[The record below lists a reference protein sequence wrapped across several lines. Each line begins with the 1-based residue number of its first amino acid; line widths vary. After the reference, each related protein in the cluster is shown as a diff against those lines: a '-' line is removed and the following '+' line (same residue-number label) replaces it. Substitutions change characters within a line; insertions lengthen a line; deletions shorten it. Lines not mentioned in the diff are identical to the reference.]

1 MLLTNTAT
9 ILIMSSIQV
18 TTHVAKILIRYMD
31 RNDVND
37 TELRTKLNGYLA
49 SPRMDI
55 HQWWGALDELERLN
69 PKPALGIDIGKEAEL
84 GDVGILGFIAASCE
98 TFHEAV
104 NKMQRYQ
111 PLLHNLSYSWVKLYD
126 EYIHIGWEGNGNIS
140 TIISNDI
147 VISSFLAITKK
158 LIGDQTVVPIE
169 VGIARIPEKHK
180 GIYEDTFNCPVVI
193 TRDHVTV
200 KLPIDILTAPIN
212 SKNDQLR
219 QILEE
224 QAESILATLP
234 NADSFLNEFQTVVMR
249 GLENGQLSMPWLA
262 QQLGIPKRSIYR
274 KLSERGRSYQG
285 LLDDLRHQLALRYLN
300 HRTLSLTEISLI
312 LGYSEQSAF
321 TRAFKKWT
329 GETPNQFRK
338 RS

>member
-1 MLLTNTAT
+1 
-9 ILIMSSIQV
+9 
-18 TTHVAKILIRYMD
+18 
-31 RNDVND
+31 
-37 TELRTKLNGYLA
+37 
-49 SPRMDI
+49 
-55 HQWWGALDELERLN
+55 
-69 PKPALGIDIGKEAEL
+69 
-84 GDVGILGFIAASCE
+84 
-98 TFHEAV
+98 
-104 NKMQRYQ
+104 MQRYQ

-262 QQLGIPKRSIYR
+262 QQLGIPERSIYR